1 MCHVHSEVIGWQNN
15 FKNVRT
21 IIMGLKFK
29 ADTFYEFDIDD
40 NGVDE
45 IYQEK
50 GCMSNF
56 STAVY
61 KDSHLIL
68 TGGVQTNTNQAINQ
82 AVEYSFKVNERT
94 GKLILDQ
101 RCVLP

>member
-1 MCHVHSEVIGWQNN
+1 MHSDVIGKQNN
-15 FKNVRT
+15 FRNVRT

-29 ADTFYEFDIDD
+29 ADTIYEFDIDG

-50 GCMSNF
+50 ECLSNF

-61 KDSHLIL
+61 KDSLLIL
-68 TGGVQTNTNQAINQ
+68 TGGVQTNTNQGI
-82 AVEYSFKVNERT
+82 K
-94 GKLILDQ
+94 
-101 RCVLP
+101 